1 MFVLYLFTCPL
12 VNLSTRQ
19 LVHSSTCPLVNLS
32 TRQLVNLS
40 TRQLSH
46 LFIALKSEGFIP
58 VFALNFEEK

>member
-12 VNLSTRQ
+12 VNSSTRQ
-19 LVHSSTCPLVNLS
+19 LVHSSTCP
-32 TRQLVNLS
+32 LVNLS

>member
-12 VNLSTRQ
+12 VHSSTRQ
-19 LVHSSTCPLVNLS
+19 LVHSSTRP
-32 TRQLVNLS
+32 
-40 TRQLSH
+40 LSH